1 MYQFLESICC
11 IDGKIL
17 NLELHQDR
25 VDNTCYKHFKRK
37 LIILGKALVGLPKKG
52 KYKCR
57 IVYSTQIESIDFLPY
72 KSKDI
77 KSLKIIE
84 VDNIDYAY
92 KFLDRKSLEKAFL
105 QKGDAD
111 DIIISKGGLVTDTYF
126 ANLAFFDGKN
136 WSTPAN
142 PLLKGTKRALLIKSN
157 AIIEKEIKTRDIQQ
171 YKKVSLINAMLDL
184 SEVEID
190 TNCIY

>member
-1 MYQFLESICC
+1 MCQFLESICC
-11 IDGKIL
+11 IDGKIQ
-17 NLELHQDR
+17 NLELHQGR
-25 VDNTCYKHFKRK
+25 VDNTFDKYFNSKSITLGES
-37 LIILGKALVGLPKKG
+37 LIEIPKIG

-57 IVYSTQIESIDFLPY
+57 IVYTAQIESLDFLPY

-84 VDNIDYAY
+84 MDNIDYAY
-92 KFLDRKSLEKAFL
+92 KFLDRKSLDNAFL
-105 QKGDAD
+105 KKGVAD
-111 DIIISKGGLVTDTYF
+111 DIIISKEGFVTDAYF
-126 ANLAFFDGKN
+126 ANLVFFDGDK
-136 WSTPAN
+136 WYTPVN
-142 PLLKGTKRALLIKSN
+142 PLLKGTKRELLISSN
-157 AIIEKEIKTRDIQQ
+157 TIIEKDIRTQDIQQ

>member
-11 IDGKIL
+11 IDGKIQ

-25 VDNTCYKHFKRK
+25 VDNTSDKYFNSKPIALRK
-37 LIILGKALVGLPKKG
+37 SLVGLPIKG

-84 VDNIDYAY
+84 ADNIDYEY

-111 DIIISKGGLVTDTYF
+111 DIIISKGGVVTDAYF
-126 ANLAFFDGKN
+126 ANLLFFDGEN
-136 WSTPAN
+136 WYTPVN
-142 PLLKGTKRALLIKSN
+142 PLLKGTKRELLLKSN
-157 AIIEKEIKTRDIQQ
+157 EIIEKEIETRDIQQ
-171 YKKVSLINAMLDL
+171 YEKVSLINAMLDL

-190 TNCIY
+190 INCIY